1 MNSYFVSRVVAER
14 EEESLGPE
22 KSAALSL
29 VDGLLRLLGAL
40 LETLERGVERRPRDE
55 GAHDALPALQFEPN
69 NLREKRIR
77 IIAYIL
83 SEGPLVL
90 VPLIAHRR

>member
-1 MNSYFVSRVVAER
+1 MNSYFFLGLSRR
-14 EEESLGPE
+14 GKKSHWGRKSLL
-22 KSAALSL
+22 LSRL

-40 LETLERGVERRPRDE
+40 LETLERGVEGRPRDE

-69 NLREKRIR
+69 NLKEKRIR

-83 SEGPLVL
+83 CEGPLVL